1 MGAKSFEIEIKVNVL
16 GFGSK
21 AENSEI
27 WILDFPIEP
36 PLEWLVWSF

>member
-1 MGAKSFEIEIKVNVL
+1 VVEGLVIHIFLLMGALELELRIKVNVL

-27 WILDFPIEP
+27 
-36 PLEWLVWSF
+36 

>member
-1 MGAKSFEIEIKVNVL
+1 MGALGLELNIKVNTL
-16 GFGSK
+16 GFGSR